1 MTSRRNQ
8 RNRRRFEAKLLI
20 EKLKSGPCED
30 CSGEFHHCQMDLFHA
45 KAGKRV
51 STLLL
56 KSKDR
61 ILDEAK
67 KCLLLCANCARLRS
81 WTQSRQSRSD

>member
-8 RNRRRFEAKLLI
+8 RVRRRFEAKLLI

-30 CSGEFHHCQMDLFHA
+30 CSGKFHHCQMDLFHA
-45 KAGKRV
+45 EAGRQV

-56 KSKDR
+56 KSKSR
-61 ILDEAK
+61 ILEEAK
-67 KCLLLCANCARLRS
+67 KCMLLCANCARLRL
-81 WTQSRQSRSD
+81 WNQSRQNRSD